1 MGKGYRFVEHTADVE
16 FIATGRSMPEAI
28 KNAAMAMFETI
39 SDVGE
44 VSHGSAAQRT
54 IKIRKISDN
63 YTDLAWS
70 VLQYLLSVS
79 SSKGIFLY
87 AVERVRLSKRGNK
100 ISCEISASGKPEKEE
115 FARTE
120 VKAVSRYNISAEKK
134 GGYYRI
140 RAVLD
145 V

>member
-1 MGKGYRFVEHTADVE
+1 MGNGYRFIEHTADVE
-16 FIATGRSMPEAI
+16 FIATGKDMPEAI

-39 SDVGE
+39 CDVKK
-44 VSHGSAAQRT
+44 VSHAKSRMYTVKIKKRT
-54 IKIRKISDN
+54 NN

-79 SSKGIFLY
+79 SSKGLFLY
-87 AVERVRLSKRGNK
+87 TVDCVRLSEKGHMV
-100 ISCEISASGKPEKEE
+100 SCAISAFGKPESEE

-120 VKAVSRYNISAEKK
+120 VKAVSRYEISAEKTK
-134 GGYYRI
+134 NGYRI